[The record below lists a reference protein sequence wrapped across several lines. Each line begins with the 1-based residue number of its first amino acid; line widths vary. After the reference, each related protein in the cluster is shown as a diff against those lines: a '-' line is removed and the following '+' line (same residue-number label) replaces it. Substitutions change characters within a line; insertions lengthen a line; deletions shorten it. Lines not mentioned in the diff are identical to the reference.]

1 MSRYGREAVYGAAGH
16 RVPNM
21 GRKSTKKPKINYKNR
36 MKNIRGFVRFDYDLR
51 KPLRPGQKGAIT
63 KAFKEIH
70 LYRNKRYVP
79 IPKKRSESKTA
90 HRRRT
95 KNIHKNLGQ
104 QDMRGRL
111 IKGVFVDVPV
121 SVKGKPIKA
130 RIEDEEIIF
139 DLENFTEYM
148 VPADQGQLADDPDV
162 EAYSSWHDQNFDS
175 IAINYSGQ
183 GRSKMYEKLGDDGT
197 NFDDWFTLMTE
208 AAILYAAVTE
218 HAISGYILR
227 IYN

>member
-1 MSRYGREAVYGAAGH
+1 
-16 RVPNM
+16 M

-51 KPLRPGQKGAIT
+51 KPLRRGQKGAIT
-63 KAFKEIH
+63 KAFRELH

-79 IPKKRSESKTA
+79 IPKKRGESETH
-90 HRRRT
+90 HRTRT
-95 KNIHKNLGQ
+95 KNIHKNMGQ
-104 QDMRGRL
+104 HDMRGRL

-121 SVKGKPIKA
+121 SVKGQPIKA
-130 RIEDEEIIF
+130 RIIDEEIIF
-139 DLENFTEYM
+139 DLENFTEFF
-148 VPADQGQLADDPDV
+148 VPSNQEQLADDPDV
-162 EAYSSWHDQNFDS
+162 EAYSAWHDQDFDS

-183 GRSKMYEKLGDDGT
+183 GRSKMYEKIGDDGT
-197 NFDDWFTLMTE
+197 NFDDFFKLMTE
-208 AAILYAAVTE
+208 AAILYAMVTE

>member
-1 MSRYGREAVYGAAGH
+1 
-16 RVPNM
+16 
-21 GRKSTKKPKINYKNR
+21 
-36 MKNIRGFVRFDYDLR
+36 MKNIRGFVRFNYDLR
-51 KPLRPGQKGAIT
+51 RELTRGQKGAVT
-63 KAFKEIH
+63 KAFQEIH

-79 IPKKRSESKTA
+79 IPKKRGESKTR
-90 HRRRT
+90 HRTRT

-104 QDMRGRL
+104 HDMRGRL

-121 SVKGKPIKA
+121 SVKGKPVKA
-130 RIEDEEIIF
+130 RIENEEIIF
-139 DLENFTEYM
+139 DLDNFTEYM
-148 VPADQGQLADDPDV
+148 VPSDQEQLATDPDT
-162 EAYSSWHDQNFDS
+162 EAYSAWHDQDFDA

-183 GRSKMYEKLGDDGT
+183 GRSKMYEKRGDDGT

-227 IYN
+227 TYN